1 MATLKAG
8 DKAPGF
14 NGINQEGKKIDLNDF
29 SKKKYMGVLRTI
41 FVIDEKGIIQ
51 EVFEKVKTRDH
62 TNQIIS
68 KLKI

>member
-14 NGINQEGKKIDLNDF
+14 TGINQEGKKIDLNDF
-29 SKKKYMGVLRTI
+29 FGKKYMGVLRTI